1 MLSHLFR
8 GVIILLIEYIFF
20 LIIIGIFA
28 GSLAGLLGIGGGFLM
43 VPLQYFLLTSMGVDH
58 DLALRISIGTSL
70 AIIIP
75 TAISGAY
82 SHQCELK
89 NILNIGIILGILG
102 MFGGILGGIA
112 SSNLPSNILGSIL
125 GFFLIFTSIFMVLNK
140 KISKK
145 DSETDSE
152 ISIKKNIKKDIE
164 NNSESNS
171 ENNIEYTCKDDSEKD
186 CENNIEINSELNF
199 NVINNDSN
207 EIDNDIERDGLY
219 SPKLKWSILF
229 GIIVGF
235 LSGLLGIGGGIFL
248 IPLLILLGFTLRRS
262 IAISSVFI
270 SLTAIGGTLSYIFT
284 GFGVNTLPYSLGY
297 ISLVNFGIIILFSIP
312 MAYFGAKL
320 AYKIPEKRLNQIFAI
335 LLFYMGIK
343 MLGLDPISYILG
355 I

>member
-125 GFFLIFTSIFMVLNK
+125 GFFLIFTSIFMILNK

-145 DSETDSE
+145 NSET
-152 ISIKKNIKKDIE
+152 
-164 NNSESNS
+164 
-171 ENNIEYTCKDDSEKD
+171 DSEKD

>member
-102 MFGGILGGIA
+102 MFGGILGGIT
-112 SSNLPSNILGSIL
+112 SSYLPSSILGNIL

-140 KISKK
+140 KISKNN
-145 DSETDSE
+145 SETDNE
-152 ISIKKNIKKDIE
+152 INIKKNIKKDIE
-164 NNSESNS
+164 NNSENS
-171 ENNIEYTCKDDSEKD
+171 IEYTCKEDSKKD
-186 CENNIEINSELNF
+186 CENNIEINSEINF
-199 NVINNDSN
+199 SVINNEYN
-207 EIDNDIERDGLY
+207 EIDNNIERDGLY
-219 SPKLKWSILF
+219 SPKLKLYILF

-248 IPLLILLGFTLRRS
+248 VPLLILLGFTLRRS

-284 GFGVNTLPYSLGY
+284 GIGVNTLPYSLGY
-297 ISLVNFGIIILFSIP
+297 ISLVNFVIIILFSIP
-312 MAYFGAKL
+312 MAYLGAKL

>member
-125 GFFLIFTSIFMVLNK
+125 GFFLIFTSIFMILNK

-145 DSETDSE
+145 NSET
-152 ISIKKNIKKDIE
+152 
-164 NNSESNS
+164 
-171 ENNIEYTCKDDSEKD
+171 DSEKD

-235 LSGLLGIGGGIFL
+235 LSGLLGIGGGVFL

>member
-164 NNSESNS
+164 SNS

-186 CENNIEINSELNF
+186 CENNIEINSKLNF

-219 SPKLKWSILF
+219 SKLKWSILF

>member
-125 GFFLIFTSIFMVLNK
+125 GFFLIFTSIFMILNK

-145 DSETDSE
+145 NSETDSE
-152 ISIKKNIKKDIE
+152 ISIKKNIKKDI
-164 NNSESNS
+164 ESNS

-207 EIDNDIERDGLY
+207 EINNDIEREGLY

-235 LSGLLGIGGGIFL
+235 LSGLLGIGGGVFL

-343 MLGLDPISYILG
+343 MLGLYSISYILG